1 MQKRLYTGF
10 SFFNL
15 LVSIAIRLCLII
27 AILLIYPHYDE
38 NPVVITVVLSI
49 FVILIVIIGN
59 DEIVVYEDKVIET
72 DFSFLALLFKKRKK
86 TILLSDVKRAY
97 IEQKPKPTLSEA
109 AVAIAVLAMFRTKQ
123 SNWKNL
129 NTIFFELNNGDT
141 IKWLTDL
148 DSTVVDNIVEAVNF
162 ALQKNIKK

>member
-15 LVSIAIRLCLII
+15 LVSIAIRLCLVI
-27 AILLIYPHYDE
+27 AIILVYPHYNE
-38 NPVVITVVLSI
+38 NPAVIAVVLSI

-72 DFSFLALLFKKRKK
+72 DFSFLALLKKRKK

-123 SNWKNL
+123 SNWENL
-129 NTIFFELNNGDT
+129 NTIFFELNDGNT